1 MDTTYAV
8 FACYSKAC
16 APPPVGKGGSAKIGR
31 KAFASAGKGLHEP
44 DSGFT
49 MTTKLKPVSSGF
61 AVALKGSDR
70 LINAKDAYLKDG
82 SVNPKFRELIRER
95 IGAAV
100 RATAPAGTTV
110 AIGGWHNPAD
120 GKLEV
125 NVTVVF
131 PPNKKAAAIKFAK
144 ANDQI
149 AIARLHDPFAIIDT
163 GGTGGDRS
171 VTASGNLVQTILSR
185 AKVLA

>member
-1 MDTTYAV
+1 M
-8 FACYSKAC
+8 S
-16 APPPVGKGGSAKIGR
+16 
-31 KAFASAGKGLHEP
+31 
-44 DSGFT
+44 
-49 MTTKLKPVSSGF
+49 TKLKPITSGF
-61 AVALKGSDR
+61 AVALKGSDK

-82 SVNPKFRELIRER
+82 SVNPKFRELIRDR
-95 IGAAV
+95 IGAAL
-100 RATAPAGTTV
+100 RASAPAGTTV

-131 PPNKKAAAIKFAK
+131 PPNKKAAAMKFAQ

-149 AIARLHDPFAIIDT
+149 AMARLHDPFAIIET

-171 VTASGNLVQTILSR
+171 LSASALVQGLLR
-185 AKVLA
+185 DAKVRA